1 MDDEEA
7 FGDAH
12 IFFGSKRVHLAHVPG
27 RAVNYIHADYAPGT
41 DDSSLARTLS
51 RAKPIPHDDGEPPI
65 VVPCM
70 PCLDQV
76 VASGAAPSEDVS
88 SWPEYLRTPL
98 IKVPE
103 ATPGEPLAFASGT
116 RSATFKLGD
125 TWYRLKGS
133 GNHDQ
138 GFIIR
143 DGTTQGVEWRDIRGC
158 AFEHT
163 AICENY
169 MGSRLDAHMAPL
181 GIPGANG
188 AMGYYVYDAPN
199 QVSSLLCTVIFYA
212 NLAHSFDSLPLTSLI
227 PGYYVYDAP
236 NQPLGA
242 AFPPACIVETTL
254 GDRRFGTHVLAG
266 IELLLD
272 RLLDDSAIDVP
283 ALLALFP
290 EARPRVERSL
300 ACFHEPYGITLTS
313 TLMGDHCLAVMYRTG
328 EEGLTFK
335 MPRDEKV
342 FACALGS
349 ALPERAPERTTLP
362 RQHFRDTGDGA
373 GVKDADGRWGD
384 AWAQAW

>member
-1 MDDEEA
+1 MTS
-7 FGDAH
+7 FGDAE
-12 IFFGSKRVHLAHVPG
+12 IFFGSKRVHLAHAPG
-27 RAVNYIHADYAPGT
+27 RAVNYVHANYAPGT
-41 DDSSLARTLS
+41 DDASLARTLS
-51 RAKPIPHDDGEPPI
+51 RAKPIPHDDGGRPV

-98 IKVPE
+98 IKVTE

-125 TWYRLKGS
+125 EWYRLKGC
-133 GNHDQ
+133 GNNDQ
-138 GFIIR
+138 GFILR
-143 DGTTQGVEWRDIRGC
+143 DGTTKGVEWRDIRGC

-188 AMGYYVYDAPN
+188 AMGYYM
-199 QVSSLLCTVIFYA
+199 
-212 NLAHSFDSLPLTSLI
+212 
-227 PGYYVYDAP
+227 YDAP
-236 NQPLGA
+236 NQPLGP
-242 AFPPACIVETTL
+242 AFAPACIVETTL

-283 ALLALFP
+283 ALLAKFP
-290 EARPRVERSL
+290 EARPRVEPGPTSWY
-300 ACFHEPYGITLTS
+300 APHGVTLTS
-313 TLMGDHCLAVMYRTG
+313 TLMGDHCLAVMYKTG
-328 EEGLTFK
+328 EEGLTYK
-335 MPRDEKV
+335 MPRDENI
-342 FACALGS
+342 FACAIGS
-349 ALPERAPERTTLP
+349 ELPERAPDRATLP
-362 RQHFRDTGDGA
+362 RQYYRDTGEGA
-373 GVKDADGRWGD
+373 GVKDADPRWGE
-384 AWAQAW
+384 AWAQACDELETAIGATTLEGKVS